1 MLSNSSSALSLEARL
16 ANLESK
22 LGVVDPLITNNDIS
36 GRLDAVQSRID
47 GATTQSFRETWAEI
61 QNLLT
66 ELDPG
71 MALTHQ
77 QQPLL
82 YRRQEVLAAAPT
94 LEEDMRELSTM
105 MHLLKQ
111 GRDDKATNQ
120 TLREDQVTQAPILTN
135 YSISPEDQRR
145 LDALRLTLQDLQGRI
160 QSLMGNTDK
169 LLESYHTVMAAASE
183 KIVMADEAI
192 NTKS

>member
-94 LEEDMRELSTM
+94 LQEDMRELSTM

-111 GRDDKATNQ
+111 GRDKATNQ

-145 LDALRLTLQDLQGRI
+145 LDALRLTLQDLQARI